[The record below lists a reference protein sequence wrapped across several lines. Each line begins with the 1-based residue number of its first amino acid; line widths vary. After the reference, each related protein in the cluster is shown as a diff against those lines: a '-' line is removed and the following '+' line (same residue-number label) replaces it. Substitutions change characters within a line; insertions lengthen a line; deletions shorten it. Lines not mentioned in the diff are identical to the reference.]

1 MLESVVWLNHTPSPI
16 YLGLPLLRPS
26 LMDGS
31 RLKASLPD
39 QVVIWHCQCQ
49 CGRELDVSYNA
60 LVHGMIVSCG
70 CRKEAFSH
78 QLPEMLTHVANT
90 SVELLRSK
98 KMRKD
103 NTTGV
108 TGVYLVQGYYR
119 AEIGFQG
126 KHYLLGSYK
135 KLETAAAVRKVAEKV
150 LHEQF

>member
-1 MLESVVWLNHTPSPI
+1 M
-16 YLGLPLLRPS
+16 
-26 LMDGS
+26 
-31 RLKASLPD
+31 
-39 QVVIWHCQCQ
+39 
-49 CGRELDVSYNA
+49 SYNA

-70 CRKEAFSH
+70 CRKEAFSR

-135 KLETAAAVRKVAEKV
+135 KLETAAAVRKEAEKV
-150 LHEQF
+150 LHEQFLTFYDAWKQRADQDAAWAEDNPISVTVRQRDKDDFEVIMLPDLTAGASA